1 MILSN
6 REEGCGPAAARGRF
20 HLDCTMP
27 KETEKQFTAPEA
39 CRECEHWQEI
49 TQQIRIAELL
59 KTAIEGMQTRLTS
72 GDFKPTLGDYL
83 KLLQLE
89 KEMEEGG
96 PTEIKVTWVDPASL
110 SKTGK

>member
-1 MILSN
+1 
-6 REEGCGPAAARGRF
+6 
-20 HLDCTMP
+20 MP
-27 KETEKQFTAPEA
+27 RETEKQFTAPEA

-59 KTAIEGMQTRLTS
+59 TTAIEGMQARLTS

-96 PTEIKVTWVDPASL
+96 PTEIKVTWVDPESL